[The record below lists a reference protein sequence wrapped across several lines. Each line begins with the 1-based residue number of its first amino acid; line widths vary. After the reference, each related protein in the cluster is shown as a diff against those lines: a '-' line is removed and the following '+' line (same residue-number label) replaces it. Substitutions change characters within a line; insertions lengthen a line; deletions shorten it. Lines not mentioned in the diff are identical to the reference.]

1 VLLRLVVS
9 LVPTTNCDEAAAVS
23 VLILV

>member
-1 VLLRLVVS
+1 LRLVES
-9 LVPTTNCDEAAAVS
+9 LVQTTNCDEAAAVS